1 LYSRQRTRLGPF
13 PITRLFVNA
22 SGDHIADIEHN
33 DILALPEHRDR
44 ILGDFVAHVL
54 ESRSDE
60 LALTGFNHATAAR
73 IGELWPSQAF
83 DGHVSEAPFVALGR
97 LRSEQK
103 EYILTLSSNTRSNI
117 RRTLRAYQNRYGMPS
132 LQRASTA
139 DEASLWLRE
148 LIALH
153 EKRWKAKGQPGA
165 FSSKL
170 AKDFHESIVR
180 SSVEHADGT
189 SRMRLDLLRLQF
201 GTETVGFT
209 YNLVYQRRV
218 NFYQGG
224 FSYSS
229 DDNKLRPGL
238 ALHALAIAHYL
249 AEGLL
254 EYDFLGGEPEGV
266 QYKRSLSTD
275 VRRLAWTAI
284 PFPTVK
290 MALLAGLRRLRRAFK
305 SPRSSYLG

>member
-1 LYSRQRTRLGPF
+1 VRLGPF

-22 SGDHIADIEHN
+22 TGDNIAETEHN
-33 DILALPEHRDR
+33 DVLALPKHRDR
-44 ILGDFVAHVL
+44 VLKDFITHAL
-54 ESRSDE
+54 NSQSDE
-60 LALTGFNHATAAR
+60 LSLTGFNDATATW
-73 IGELWPSQAF
+73 IGKLWPAEVF
-83 DGHVSEAPFVALGR
+83 DGHFSEAPFVALDR
-97 LRSEQK
+97 LRSEKK
-103 EYILTLSSNTRSNI
+103 EYLVSLSSNTRSNI
-117 RRTLRAYQNRYGMPS
+117 RRTLRAYESRFGKPS
-132 LQRASTA
+132 LRRASTA
-139 DEASLWLRE
+139 DEARLWLRE
-148 LIALH
+148 LITLH

-180 SSVEHADGT
+180 SSVENADGT

-201 GTETVGFT
+201 GAETIGFT

-229 DDNKLRPGL
+229 DDNRLRPGL

-254 EYDFLGGEPEGV
+254 EYDFLGGEPESV

-290 MALLAGLRRLRRAFK
+290 MALLARLRRLRRGLK
-305 SPRSSYLG
+305 SPRSSYFG